1 MTKQT
6 GTVEGQKAARKAGS
20 ALVFFGAIALAIM
33 AFGEAEAYPWIKA
46 LHVIAVISW
55 MAGML
60 YLPRLF
66 IYHCDAPLGSDQAKT
81 FAVMERR
88 LMAVIMTPA
97 LVVSWVLG
105 LYLAWTVYG
114 FMGGW
119 LHAKLAAVVA
129 LSGVHGYFSRAVREF
144 GAGRYVK
151 NPRYWRMVNEV
162 PTVLMILAVIFVIVK
177 PF

>member
-1 MTKQT
+1 MAGQIAAS
-6 GTVEGQKAARKAGS
+6 EGRKAARKAAS

-33 AFGEAEAYPWIKA
+33 IFGEAEAYPWIKA

-66 IYHCDAPLGSDQAKT
+66 IYHCDAPVGSDQAKT
-81 FAVMERR
+81 FAVMESR
-88 LMAVIMTPA
+88 LMGVIMTPA
-97 LVVSWVLG
+97 MVVSWILG

-119 LHAKLAAVVA
+119 LHAKLAAVFL
-129 LSGVHGYFSRAVREF
+129 LSGVHGYFARAVKEF

-151 NPRYWRMVNEV
+151 NPRYWRMVNEI
-162 PTVLMILAVIFVIVK
+162 PTVLMILAVVFVIVK